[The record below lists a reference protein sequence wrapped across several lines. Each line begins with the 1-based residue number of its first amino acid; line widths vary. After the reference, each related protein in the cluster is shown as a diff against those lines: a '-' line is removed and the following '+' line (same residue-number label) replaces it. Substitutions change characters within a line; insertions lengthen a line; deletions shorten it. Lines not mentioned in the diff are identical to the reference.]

1 MAQSFP
7 LRLSAPLQ
15 ILLDC
20 DQKRDFNGREEE
32 KRYSKETSKEF
43 NTSIIRYQEGK
54 NALRKQNKG
63 TISEYPD
70 WAAVDDMLIFEFYQ
84 DYVEKFLHVMP
95 CSETLSRMDKDPEDS
110 NFLLKLSVA
119 FGLLL

>member
-1 MAQSFP
+1 MS
-7 LRLSAPLQ
+7 
-15 ILLDC
+15 
-20 DQKRDFNGREEE
+20 
-32 KRYSKETSKEF
+32 
-43 NTSIIRYQEGK
+43 
-54 NALRKQNKG
+54 LRKQNKG
-63 TISEYPD
+63 IVCEKDEGTISEHPD

-84 DYVEKFLHVMP
+84 DYVEKVLHAMP